1 MDFKNRSPARTRAE
15 TRAETINLRATL
27 VPRLT
32 PRKYENAIAGAVET
46 RVRSSTYSLALTH
59 LLGNSKG
66 QAESGSA
73 SVEAPKRKFTATFLR
88 ETETANSRLFPSSR

>member
-1 MDFKNRSPARTRAE
+1 MDFLVAILRRLSRENVAGTRP
-15 TRAETINLRATL
+15 ETINLRATL

-46 RVRSSTYSLALTH
+46 RVRSSTYSLASTH

-73 SVEAPKRKFTATFLR
+73 SVEAPT
-88 ETETANSRLFPSSR
+88 